1 MELFNLLATVPVFGQ
16 TYDVSLNWIAQLI
29 RWLITSIGTVG
40 VGIILFSLCLK
51 FVVLPFDVYQRIA
64 MRKQNQKMKEQQE
77 RMEKLQKQYANDKQ
91 MYNQKLME
99 MYKEN
104 GISMFS
110 SCLPMILSMVIFIV
124 AINAFNA
131 YAQYSAIENYNTM
144 VGAYNAGIR
153 AYCPDIEKENITLQ
167 DGKIIIKDADDADAY
182 IYYMMEQPAE
192 ITEVND
198 ATVDYVNKRIE
209 NTTTEYVIDTEKVKA
224 SALMTEIQ
232 ALVTA
237 EVTEED
243 AMSQYFIGKAQDAVK
258 VAYEDEETGVKN
270 NTKFLWIKNIWMT
283 DASYKHP
290 VQSYTD
296 FEAEA
301 KREKFRVGDEKIS
314 YSDIGKEGTIVYSEE
329 AYNLITEKLT
339 EEKEAAN
346 GYYILIALSIGTI
359 LLQQFVMMRSQKEQQ
374 KFSTVDGQGAQQQKM
389 TMFMM
394 TGMFAIFSFM
404 YSAAFSIYMITS
416 NLFSMLS
423 TLIINKFVDKK
434 LAKEEAAATVVRMDN
449 RTLSR
454 IEAAKNAGK
463 ASAQNVRGKKAKEEK
478 VEKKETEA
486 VEKVVETAK
495 ETTVET
501 VEETPVEVVEE
512 TVETAEETVE
522 ATAEEYKD

>member
-1 MELFNLLATVPVFGQ
+1 MELLNLLNKTIPVFGQ

-29 RWLITSIGTVG
+29 RWMINGIGIVG
-40 VGIILFSLCLK
+40 VGIIVFSLCLK
-51 FVVLPFDVYQRIA
+51 FIVLPFDVYQRIS

-131 YAQYSAIENYNTM
+131 YAQYSAIENYNMM
-144 VGAYNAGIR
+144 VGAYNAEIR
-153 AYCPDIEKENITLQ
+153 SYCPDIEKENIAFGVVEQKDQ
-167 DGKIIIKDADDADAY
+167 DGNVSKKDVILVSDENAYLFYRLEKPADMVEINDTLVAY
-182 IYYMMEQPAE
+182 VAE
-192 ITEVND
+192 KV
-198 ATVDYVNKRIE
+198 
-209 NTTTEYVIDTEKVKA
+209 NTTETEYVINTEVVKA
-224 SALMTEIQ
+224 SALMAEITK
-232 ALVTA
+232 LIPEGT
-237 EVTEED
+237 EVTVEAEEQ
-243 AMSQYFIGKAQDAVK
+243 AMYDYFVDKAQTAVK
-258 VAYEDEETGVKN
+258 SVYENEETGVKN
-270 NTKFLWIKNIWMT
+270 KTKFLWIKNIWLT

-290 VQSYTD
+290 IQSYAD

-301 KREKFRVGDEKIS
+301 KREKFRVGDDKVS
-314 YSDIGKEGTIVYSEE
+314 YSDIGEMGTNVYDEG
-329 AYNLITEKLT
+329 AYNFITKKLDAQ
-339 EEKEAAN
+339 KEQAN

-374 KFSTVDGQGAQQQKM
+374 KFSTVDGQGASQQKM

-416 NLFSMLS
+416 NVFSLLS
-423 TLIINKFVDKK
+423 TIIINKLVDKK
-434 LAKEEAAATVVRMDN
+434 LEKESASATIVRMDN

-454 IEAAKNAGK
+454 IEAAKSAGK
-463 ASAQNVRGKKAKEEK
+463 ASAQDSRERKSKDE
-478 VEKKETEA
+478 
-486 VEKVVETAK
+486 
-495 ETTVET
+495 
-501 VEETPVEVVEE
+501 
-512 TVETAEETVE
+512 
-522 ATAEEYKD
+522 EEYKD

>member
-1 MELFNLLATVPVFGQ
+1 MEIFNLLATVPVFGQ

-29 RWLITSIGTVG
+29 RWLISSIGIVG

-64 MRKQNQKMKEQQE
+64 MRKQNQKMKDQQA

-99 MYKEN
+99 MYREN

-131 YAQYSAIENYNTM
+131 YAQYSAIENYNAM

-153 AYCPDIEKENITLQ
+153 AYCPDIEKENIALQ
-167 DGKIIIKDADDADAY
+167 DGKIIIKDDADADAY
-182 IYYMMEQPAE
+182 IYYTMVQPAE

-198 ATVDYVNKRIE
+198 TTVDYVNKRLD
-209 NTTTEYVIDTEKVKA
+209 NTATEYVIDTEKVKA

-232 ALVTA
+232 AMVTE

-258 VAYEDEETGVKN
+258 VAYEDDETGLKN

-290 VQSYTD
+290 VQTYKD
-296 FEAEA
+296 FETEA

-339 EEKEAAN
+339 VQKEAAN

-416 NLFSMLS
+416 NIFSMLS
-423 TLIINKFVDKK
+423 TLIINKIVDKK
-434 LAKEEAAATVVRMDN
+434 LAKEDAAATVVRMDN

-463 ASAQNVRGKKAKEEK
+463 ASAKNARDKKVKEEK
-478 VEKKETEA
+478 VEKQENEEKQETEQ
-486 VEKVVETAK
+486 VE
-495 ETTVET
+495 TVET
-501 VEETPVEVVEE
+501 VEEVEPVE
-512 TVETAEETVE
+512 TVETVEEVE
-522 ATAEEYKD
+522 TEYKE

>member
-1 MELFNLLATVPVFGQ
+1 MEIFNLLASISMFGE
-16 TYDVSLNWIAQLI
+16 TYDVSLNWIARII
-29 RWLITSIGTVG
+29 RWLISSVGSGVGMVG
-40 VGIILFSLCLK
+40 VGIILFSLVLK
-51 FVVLPFDVYQRIA
+51 LVVLPFDVYQRIS
-64 MRKQNQKMKEQQE
+64 MRKQNQKMKDQQG

-131 YAQYSAIENYNTM
+131 YAQYSAIDNYNYM
-144 VGAYNAGIR
+144 VGAYNAEIR
-153 AYCPDIEKENITLQ
+153 SYCPDIEKENIALQ
-167 DGKIIIKDADDADAY
+167 DNKIIVDDADAY
-182 IYYMMEQPAE
+182 IYYQLEKPESVTE
-192 ITEVND
+192 IND
-198 ATVDYVNKRIE
+198 DLVAYINERLD
-209 NTTTEYVIDTEKVKA
+209 NTATEYIIKADKVKA
-224 SALMTEIQ
+224 NADMNAAIQEMMTNGLTEDEAL
-232 ALVTA
+232 
-237 EVTEED
+237 
-243 AMSQYFIGKAQDAVK
+243 SKYFVGKGQDAVK
-258 VAYEDEETGVKN
+258 VAYEDTENGVVT

-290 VQSYTD
+290 VQNYAD

-301 KREKFRVGDEKIS
+301 KREEFSVGSDNIS
-314 YSDIGKEGTIVYSEE
+314 YSDIGKMGTTVYTED

-339 EEKEAAN
+339 VQKEAAN

-374 KFSTVDGQGAQQQKM
+374 KYSTVDGQGASQQKM
-389 TMFMM
+389 MMFMM

-416 NLFSMLS
+416 NVFSMLS

-434 LAKEEAAATVVRMDN
+434 LAKEEASATVVRMDN

-463 ASAQNVRGKKAKEEK
+463 ASAQDTR
-478 VEKKETEA
+478 EKKE
-486 VEKVVETAK
+486 K
-495 ETTVET
+495 EDKE
-501 VEETPVEVVEE
+501 
-512 TVETAEETVE
+512 
-522 ATAEEYKD
+522 

>member
-1 MELFNLLATVPVFGQ
+1 MEIFNLLAKTIDVFGK

-29 RWLITSIGTVG
+29 RWLISSVGIVG

-51 FVVLPFDVYQRIA
+51 FIVLPFDVYQRIS
-64 MRKQNQKMKEQQE
+64 MRKQNQKMKDQQE

-144 VGAYNAGIR
+144 VGAYKEKIYS
-153 AYCPDIEKENITLQ
+153 YCPDLVKENIALDGDTIVVQ
-167 DGKIIIKDADDADAY
+167 DNNAY
-182 IYYMMEQPAE
+182 IYYTMSKPAN

-198 ATVDYVNKRIE
+198 DLVAYVSAQVSADEVTTFYIDYDN
-209 NTTTEYVIDTEKVKA
+209 VKA
-224 SALMTEIQ
+224 SALMTEIT
-232 ALVTA
+232 ALIPEDADLTTA
-237 EVTEED
+237 ENVVKAEEQ
-243 AMSQYFIGKAQDAVK
+243 AMYDYFVGKAQLAVSE
-258 VAYEDEETGVKN
+258 VYSNEENGVKTK
-270 NTKFLWIKNIWMT
+270 TKFLWIKNIWMT

-290 VQSYTD
+290 VQTYTE
-296 FEAEA
+296 FETEA
-301 KREKFRVGDEKIS
+301 KREKFSVGDDKIS
-314 YSDIGKEGTIVYSEE
+314 YTDIGTKTGTNVYSEE
-329 AYNLITEKLT
+329 AYNMITEKLT
-339 EEKEAAN
+339 EPKTAAN
-346 GYYILIALSIGTI
+346 GYYILIVLSIGTI

-374 KFSTVDGQGAQQQKM
+374 KYSTVDGQGPQQQKM
-389 TMFMM
+389 MMFMM

-416 NLFSMLS
+416 NVFSLLS

-434 LAKEEAAATVVRMDN
+434 LAKEEATATVVRMDN

-463 ASAQNVRGKKAKEEK
+463 ASAQGARDKKNKDEEEK
-478 VEKKETEA
+478 
-486 VEKVVETAK
+486 
-495 ETTVET
+495 
-501 VEETPVEVVEE
+501 
-512 TVETAEETVE
+512 
-522 ATAEEYKD
+522 

>member
-1 MELFNLLATVPVFGQ
+1 MEIFNLLAKTIDVFGK

-29 RWLITSIGTVG
+29 RWLISSVGIVG

-51 FVVLPFDVYQRIA
+51 FIVLPFDIYQRIS
-64 MRKQNQKMKEQQE
+64 MRKQNQKMKDQQE

-144 VGAYNAGIR
+144 VGAYKAEIKS
-153 AYCPDIEKENITLQ
+153 YCPDLVKENIAL
-167 DGKIIIKDADDADAY
+167 DGDTIVVKGNDADAY
-182 IYYMMEQPAE
+182 IYYTMTKPETF
-192 ITEVND
+192 TEVND
-198 ATVDYVNKRIE
+198 DLVAYVSAQVNADEITTYYIDY
-209 NTTTEYVIDTEKVKA
+209 DKVKA
-224 SALMTEIQ
+224 SDLMTEIT
-232 ALVTA
+232 ALIPEDADLTTA
-237 EVTEED
+237 ENIVKAEEQ
-243 AMSQYFIGKAQDAVK
+243 AMHEYFVGKAQLAVSN
-258 VAYEDEETGVKN
+258 AYSNEENGVKTK
-270 NTKFLWIKNIWMT
+270 TKFLWIKNIWMT

-290 VQSYTD
+290 VQNYTD
-296 FEAEA
+296 FEMEA
-301 KREKFRVGDEKIS
+301 KREKFSVGGDKIS
-314 YSDIGKEGTIVYSEE
+314 YTDIGTKTGTNVYSEE
-329 AYNLITEKLT
+329 AYNMITEKLT
-339 EEKEAAN
+339 EPKAAAN
-346 GYYILIALSIGTI
+346 GYYILIVLSIGTI

-374 KFSTVDGQGAQQQKM
+374 KYSTVDGQGASQQKM
-389 TMFMM
+389 MMIMM

-416 NLFSMLS
+416 NIFSLLS

-434 LAKEEAAATVVRMDN
+434 LAKEEATATVVRMDN

-463 ASAQNVRGKKAKEEK
+463 VSAQDAREKKNKDEEK
-478 VEKKETEA
+478 
-486 VEKVVETAK
+486 
-495 ETTVET
+495 
-501 VEETPVEVVEE
+501 
-512 TVETAEETVE
+512 
-522 ATAEEYKD
+522 